1 MAPGTGSPDAHL
13 PRPASSRATAVGR
26 IAVVDVGPVHEA
38 GRWPARAVVGEAVPV
53 TATVFRDGHDL
64 AGATAVLVGPDGV
77 VAAREQMV
85 PLGRGLD
92 RWQCRLVPHAP
103 GEWSFFVEG
112 WSDPVGSWRR
122 DALIKIPEGIDVDL
136 TLDVGADLL
145 AEAAQVP
152 GVTRGQAALLEAS
165 AAIVRRSD
173 GDPRDRLAAATA
185 PEVLEILRR
194 HPLRH
199 LVTPSTPYPL
209 RVARERALVGAWY
222 EVFPR
227 SIGARFS
234 SAHGWESGTLRTA
247 AVGLDRIAAM
257 GFDVL
262 YLTPIHPIGTT
273 FRKGR
278 NNALEASPG
287 DPGSPYAIGSSQGG
301 HDAIHPDLGTFDD
314 FDALVARARDLGME
328 VALDLALQ
336 CSPDHPWVSKHPEWF
351 SRRSDGTIA
360 YAENPPKKYQD
371 IYPLSFD
378 NDPEG
383 LYAEIVRICD
393 LWARHGVTIF
403 RVDNPHTK
411 PLPFWE
417 RLIADMA
424 TRHPDVLFL
433 AEAFTRPPMM
443 HTLALVG
450 FHQSYT
456 YFAWRNTK
464 TEVADYLAELAGDW
478 GSYMRPTLWPTTHD
492 ILTPFMQWGGEPAFM
507 LRAIL
512 AATGAPTWGIYSG
525 YELIE
530 NVARPGS
537 EEQIDNEKYEY
548 KARDFTAPVAQKM
561 SRLLGELN
569 RIRRAH
575 PALQRLRNL
584 TVHPTSDDATVCFSR
599 RLDDGDTA
607 SAAPDTVIVVVN
619 LDARAVR
626 EGMVYLDMGALGLG
640 PDGVFDAH
648 DELSGHTYRW
658 NSTPFVRLDPW
669 TNPGHIIHVRPVR
682 GTEADPT

>member
-1 MAPGTGSPDAHL
+1 MPSRPSRTAQRLDL
-13 PRPASSRATAVGR
+13 PLGR
-26 IAVVDVGPVHEA
+26 IAVTDVGPALEG
-38 GRWPARAVVGEAVPV
+38 GRWPARAVVGEAVRV
-53 TATVFRDGHDL
+53 TATVFREGHEM
-64 AGATAVLVGPDGV
+64 AGATAVLVGPNGTV
-77 VAAREQMV
+77 MAREPMV
-85 PLGRGLD
+85 PLGQGLD
-92 RWQCRLVPHAP
+92 RWQGRLVPGAP

-112 WSDPVGSWRR
+112 WSDPVGSWRH
-122 DALIKIPEGIDVDL
+122 DAIIKIPEGIDVEL
-136 TLDVGADLL
+136 TLGVGADLL
-145 AEAAQVP
+145 VEAAQTC
-152 GVTRGQAALLEAS
+152 GLTSREAALLEAR
-165 AAIVRRSD
+165 AVIVRGSD
-173 GDPRDRLAAATA
+173 GDPIDRLAAATD
-185 PEVLEILRR
+185 PEVLDIVRR
-194 HPLRH
+194 HPLRR
-199 LVTPSTPYPL
+199 LVTPSASYPL
-209 RVARERALVGAWY
+209 RVSRERALVGSWY

-227 SIGARFS
+227 SIGAHFNP
-234 SAHGWESGTLRTA
+234 AHGWESGTLRTA
-247 AVGLDRIAAM
+247 ADGLDRIAAM

-278 NNALEASPG
+278 NNALGALPT
-287 DPGSPYAIGSSQGG
+287 DPGSPYAIGSPEGG
-301 HDAIHPDLGTFDD
+301 HDAIHPDLGNFDD
-314 FDALVARARDLGME
+314 FDALVARARELGME

-336 CSPDHPWVSKHPEWF
+336 CSPDHPWVSEHPEWF

-371 IYPLSFD
+371 IYPLNFD

-383 LYAEIVRICD
+383 IYAEILRICEV
-393 LWARHGVTIF
+393 WARHGVTIF

-417 RLIADMA
+417 RLITAMRTA
-424 TRHPDVLFL
+424 HPDVLFL

-443 HTLALVG
+443 HSLALVG

-464 TEVADYLAELAGDW
+464 AEVAEYLAELAGDW
-478 GSYMRPTLWPTTHD
+478 GSFMRPTLWPTTHD

-561 SRLLGELN
+561 SRLLGDLN

-575 PALQRLRNL
+575 PALRRLRNL
-584 TVHPTSDDATVCFSR
+584 TIHPTSNDATVCFSR
-599 RLDDGDTA
+599 RLDAAESVSGA
-607 SAAPDTVIVVVN
+607 SDTVIVVIN
-619 LDARAVR
+619 LDAGGVR
-626 EGMVYLDMGALGLG
+626 EGTVYLDMEALGLEPG
-640 PDGVFDAH
+640 DTFDAY
-648 DELSGHTYRW
+648 DELSGQTYRW

-669 TNPGHIIHVRPVR
+669 TNPGHIIHVRPLGPR
-682 GTEADPT
+682 